1 MEEHVISVV
10 DFLKRAADRNG
21 FIRDRY
27 EEKKIPT
34 DFTGISVLPFFGD
47 LRNLT
52 VLSSYLLHRYRNE
65 VRGSKYFIVASW
77 PGFQGLFPYADEYWS
92 LNDDSIIR
100 KFYERSEGMRNKS
113 DFSSTFIRNFNEF
126 FRDVIDANELQK
138 YYKNGFTNQY
148 FEKFTDTK
156 RFLPFIPSS
165 TIIGRDFNKFLMTK
179 SGYKVFIH
187 PSIYGKFW
195 HNGISDNVK
204 ANKDFYIGL
213 AKFLLKKNI
222 TPVIWQ
228 NYLSYDISDELDD
241 KCIYIKEND
250 IVKVLSAMRSS
261 DCVLDIFNGISR
273 LAMIARSPFVCVD
286 ERSRYFGTK
295 ELEIDSLSG
304 SKIPKQY
311 IFSFST
317 IITSGD
323 IGLWTSDIYQTIYQ
337 KMESFL
343 PELNRDDWPST
354 AESYEN
360 VPYGEFVQP
369 QKTKKLGTR
378 FIKVSSEDEIR

>member
-1 MEEHVISVV
+1 MISVV

-187 PSIYGKFW
+187 PSIY
-195 HNGISDNVK
+195 
-204 ANKDFYIGL
+204 
-213 AKFLLKKNI
+213 
-222 TPVIWQ
+222 
-228 NYLSYDISDELDD
+228 
-241 KCIYIKEND
+241 
-250 IVKVLSAMRSS
+250 
-261 DCVLDIFNGISR
+261 
-273 LAMIARSPFVCVD
+273 
-286 ERSRYFGTK
+286 
-295 ELEIDSLSG
+295 
-304 SKIPKQY
+304 
-311 IFSFST
+311 
-317 IITSGD
+317 
-323 IGLWTSDIYQTIYQ
+323 
-337 KMESFL
+337 
-343 PELNRDDWPST
+343 
-354 AESYEN
+354 
-360 VPYGEFVQP
+360 
-369 QKTKKLGTR
+369 
-378 FIKVSSEDEIR
+378 